1 MKTHILANEKK
12 EVWAELVLD
21 SYVTVCPNYLQ
32 CETID
37 NMPEQRTWHVN
48 LWKLRPTVSCDLEQV
63 GYRTRFKAQSW
74 TPTAHGEIGSL
85 PHRASRPRQ
94 FQDTSMIFG

>member
-1 MKTHILANEKK
+1 MWKSQVENPSQKLGFKPQHLFEKQSNPNQEFEDHFILEDLSETACKKIKVQKHRMKTHILANEKK

-37 NMPEQRTWHVN
+37 NMPE
-48 LWKLRPTVSCDLEQV
+48 
-63 GYRTRFKAQSW
+63 
-74 TPTAHGEIGSL
+74 
-85 PHRASRPRQ
+85 
-94 FQDTSMIFG
+94 